1 MKFSS
6 DLVIFDLEG
15 SCKNFGN
22 NDVQETNII
31 EIGAVKLDRKT
42 FEIKSEFSTLI
53 KPKHFPVLPEITG
66 ITHITDQMLEDE
78 KHFDEAIL
86 PFLDWYGERNKSTL
100 AGWGL
105 YYDLP
110 LLRKECTE
118 FGLDYNQ
125 YFVGGGFDIRALGV
139 YWLAKN
145 NISTSGISLERVLE
159 KMNIEHEFT
168 FHRALDDAKATALIL
183 QQILAEK

>member
-6 DLVIFDLEG
+6 DLVIYDLEG
-15 SCKNFGN
+15 SCKDFGN

-42 FEIKSEFSTLI
+42 FEIKSEFSVLI
-53 KPKHFPVLPEITG
+53 KPRHFPILPQITEITN
-66 ITHITDQMLEDE
+66 ITREMVENE
-78 KHFDEAIL
+78 KYFDEAIL
-86 PFLDWYGERNKSTL
+86 AFLDWYGERNKSTL

-110 LLRKECTE
+110 LLRKEFTE

-159 KMNIEHEFT
+159 KMGIGHEFK

>member
-6 DLVIFDLEG
+6 DIVIYDLEG
-15 SCKNFGN
+15 SCKTFGQN
-22 NDVQETNII
+22 EISETNII
-31 EIGAVKLDRKT
+31 EIGAVKLDKKT
-42 FEIKSEFSTLI
+42 FEIKSEFSILI
-53 KPKHFPVLPEITG
+53 KPKHFPILSEITD
-66 ITHITDQMLEDE
+66 ITNITNEMVENE
-78 KHFDEAIL
+78 KYFDEAIL
-86 PFLDWYGERNKSTL
+86 LFLDWYGEKNKSTL

-110 LLRKECTE
+110 LLRKEFTE
-118 FGLDYNQ
+118 FGFDYNK

-139 YWLAKN
+139 YWLAKK

-159 KMNIEHEFT
+159 KMNIKEDFK

-183 QQILAEK
+183 QQILKEK

>member
-1 MKFSS
+1 M
-6 DLVIFDLEG
+6 VE
-15 SCKNFGN
+15 N
-22 NDVQETNII
+22 
-31 EIGAVKLDRKT
+31 
-42 FEIKSEFSTLI
+42 
-53 KPKHFPVLPEITG
+53 
-66 ITHITDQMLEDE
+66 E
-78 KHFDEAIL
+78 KYFDEAIPL
-86 PFLDWYGERNKSTL
+86 FLDWYGEKNKSTL

-110 LLRKECTE
+110 LLRKEFNE
-118 FGLDYNQ
+118 FGFEYNK

-159 KMNIEHEFT
+159 KMDLKEDFK

-183 QQILAEK
+183 QQILREK

>member
-15 SCKNFGN
+15 SCKTFGQN
-22 NDVQETNII
+22 EINDTNII
-31 EIGAVKLDRKT
+31 EIGAVKLDKKT
-42 FEIKSEFSTLI
+42 FEIKDEFSILI
-53 KPKHFPVLPEITG
+53 KPKHFPILPEITA
-66 ITHITDQMLEDE
+66 ITNISNKMVEN
-78 KHFDEAIL
+78 KKYFDIAIL
-86 PFLDWYGERNKSTL
+86 EFLDWYGEKNKSTL

-110 LLRKECTE
+110 LLRKEFSH
-118 FGLDYNQ
+118 FGFDYNK

-145 NISTSGISLERVLE
+145 NISTSGISLKRVLE
-159 KMNIEHEFT
+159 KMNLTEDFK

-183 QQILAEK
+183 QQILNEK